1 MIEKIST
8 VIALIFGIFSFGYI
22 KGKQSERNKTFK
34 RAVKTVKRANKV
46 RQDIDNDSP
55 DNNRSKLLKWARK

>member
-22 KGKQSERNKTFK
+22 KGKQNERNKTFK
-34 RAVKTVKRANKV
+34 KAVKTVKRANKV

-55 DNNRSKLLKWARK
+55 DNNRDKLLEWARK

>member
-8 VIALIFGIFSFGYI
+8 VIALIFGIFSFGHI

-55 DNNRSKLLKWARK
+55 DNNRAKLLKWARK